1 VTTTTERRGWRLYRL
16 GRDREGV
23 LTRTQVGGTFATRE
37 DARAYVSVHP
47 GRYEVEQWAE
57 STGRMGLAER
67 RVSQPSRIYG
77 RTHREALTPE
87 QRAALDASMGTA
99 DTEAVM
105 ARFDDPAGAG
115 TLYER
120 REPDALDRLRA
131 AERRAADASYRHA
144 GSALTR
150 AMAQGYRLVTT
161 DGRYLARSLRTKNP
175 PGEADLFVADVR
187 AAHVFRGA
195 DAEAHQRHL
204 EARGLTVHCE
214 RVEQAAPR
222 RVGWEPERV
231 HAAEHI
237 EAVSDHPAPE
247 SADRHAGGWGE

>member
-1 VTTTTERRGWRLYRL
+1 MTTTTERRGWRLYRL

-47 GRYEVEQWAE
+47 GRYEIEQWAE

-67 RVSQPSRIYG
+67 RLSQPSRIYG
-77 RTHREALTPE
+77 RTHREPLAPE
-87 QRAALDASMGTA
+87 QRAALDAAMGTA

-105 ARFDDPAGAG
+105 ARFEDPEGAG

-120 REPDALDRLRA
+120 REPDALDRMRA

-144 GSALTR
+144 SGALSR
-150 AMAQGYRLVTT
+150 AMDQECLIRLS
-161 DGRYLARSLRTKNP
+161 DGRYFAGFVRTTEPDGLAAKFVRPEALAKRLA
-175 PGEADLFVADVR
+175 PGRADGVYR
-187 AAHVFRGA
+187 W
-195 DAEAHQRHL
+195 L
-204 EARGLTVHCE
+204 EARGFEVLCE
-214 RVEQAAPR
+214 SVPMVRRAA
-222 RVGWEPERV
+222 GEPERV
-231 HAAEHI
+231 PAAEHV